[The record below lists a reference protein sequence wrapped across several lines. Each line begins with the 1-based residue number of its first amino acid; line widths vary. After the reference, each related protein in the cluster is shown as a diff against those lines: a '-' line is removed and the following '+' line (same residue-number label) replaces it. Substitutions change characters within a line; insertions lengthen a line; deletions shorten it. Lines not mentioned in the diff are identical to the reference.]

1 MSNNRMPNK
10 KDKQV
15 RDVKGQDD
23 PVPVR
28 TTIDINPGNTTV
40 LTVKLL
46 NDMNNNLV
54 AIKELLANGRP

>member
-1 MSNNRMPNK
+1 MSNNRMPK
-10 KDKQV
+10 KNKQV
-15 RDVKGQDD
+15 RDVKGQGE

-28 TTIDINPGNTTV
+28 TTVDINPGNTTV

-54 AIKELLANGRP
+54 EIKELLKNGRP

>member
-1 MSNNRMPNK
+1 MSNNRMPK

-15 RDVKGQDD
+15 RDNKGEQA
-23 PVPVR
+23 PTPVR

-46 NDMNNNLV
+46 NDINNNLV
-54 AIKELLANGRP
+54 AIKEALANGRP

>member
-1 MSNNRMPNK
+1 MSNNRMPK
-10 KDKQV
+10 KNKQV
-15 RDVKGQDD
+15 RDVKGQEE
-23 PVPVR
+23 PVR